1 MSKSIVTITI
11 EALAAA
17 GLRAFE
23 AYPGTT
29 APVLT
34 GPAVA
39 VSLDGVDNSEKT
51 VKVRL
56 LVMVPASMGGSGCR
70 VAAVKALGVLERSG
84 AKGTLEGCEY
94 GRKSCLMSMAVVGIF
109 QGTEKET
116 GFTEYTQPEE

>member
-1 MSKSIVTITI
+1 MSKSIVTIAI
-11 EALAAA
+11 EALTAA

-39 VSLDGVDNSEKT
+39 VSLAMADNSEKT

-56 LVMVPASMGGSGCR
+56 DVLVPASMGGSGCR
-70 VAAVKALGVLERSG
+70 NAAVKALGVLERLG
-84 AKGTLEGCEY
+84 AQGILEGFEY
-94 GRKSCLMSMAVVGIF
+94 SRKSCLMSMAVVGIF
-109 QGTEKET
+109 RGTERET
-116 GFTEYTQPEE
+116 GFEKYIPPEE